1 MGLQFA
7 GFFGEWLGGCCRL
20 PEIERRQAP
29 VNPTAVVAA
38 PAALLER
45 RAVAGGISKMC
56 KNTGRLYESWK

>member
-7 GFFGEWLGGCCRL
+7 SFFGEWLGGCCRL
-20 PEIERRQAP
+20 PEIEQRQAL

-45 RAVAGGISKMC
+45 GAVA
-56 KNTGRLYESWK
+56 